1 LIAPGAGVGG
11 PILVTGATGFLG
23 RALVQELVRRGTETH
38 ALAREGS
45 PRGPLEALPITWH
58 AGDLRDEA
66 AIETAV
72 ASITDRAKIVGA
84 PARILH
90 AAALISYRTRDR
102 ALAREVNVRGT
113 ERLLETARRHGVGR
127 FLQVSSVVTVGSC
140 IGPEPLDETASF
152 NLGGLGVDYV
162 DTKRAAEEIVLASAR
177 TLDAVVVNPGAIF
190 GPVERT
196 SNTVRTIRRI
206 AEGRTPPF
214 LPPGSVGVVG
224 VEDAAQG
231 TLLALAR
238 GRSGERYILVESSL
252 GTSVL
257 FARIAGQLGVPAKGR
272 VLSRGSWRILT
283 SLASMWD
290 FVFPMSLTPPQALTM
305 LGQDLRF
312 DAKKARTELGWSPR
326 PFDEVLAG
334 TIAYLRTRGELE
346 PPRSR

>member
-1 LIAPGAGVGG
+1 LSSAAPGVGG
-11 PILVTGATGFLG
+11 PVLVTGATGFLG
-23 RALVQELVRRGTETH
+23 RALCQELVRRGTETH

-45 PRGPLEALPITWH
+45 PRGPLESLPIAWH

-72 ASITDRAKIVGA
+72 AEFAARAKIVGA
-84 PARILH
+84 PARIVH

-113 ERLLETARRHGVGR
+113 ERLLQAARSHGIGR
-127 FLQVSSVVTVGSC
+127 FLHVSSVVTVGSC
-140 IGPEPLDETASF
+140 TGPDPLDETAGF

-162 DTKRAAEEIVLASAR
+162 DTKRAAEEIVIGAAR

-224 VEDAAQG
+224 VEDAAHG
-231 TLLALAR
+231 TLLALDR
-238 GRSGERYILVESSL
+238 GRSGERYILVESSPS
-252 GTSVL
+252 TCEL

-272 VLSRGSWRILT
+272 VLSRSAWRILT
-283 SLASMWD
+283 RLASLWD
-290 FVFPMSLTPPQALTM
+290 FAFPMSLTPPQALTM

-312 DAKKARTELGWSPR
+312 DARKARAELGWSPR

-334 TIAYLRTRGELE
+334 TIRHLRARGELDS
-346 PPRSR
+346 PRGR